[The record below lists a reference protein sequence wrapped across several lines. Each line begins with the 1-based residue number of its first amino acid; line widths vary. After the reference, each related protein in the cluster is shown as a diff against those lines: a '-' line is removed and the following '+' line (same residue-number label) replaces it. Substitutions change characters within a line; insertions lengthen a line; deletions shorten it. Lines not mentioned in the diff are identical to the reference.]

1 VKKVKL
7 TVFVAVVAASVLATA
22 AFATTKAANS
32 IPVASVDPGAGGQN
46 GLRSIVI
53 RGSGFE
59 PGATPSFSGTG
70 ITVLSTTLKSA
81 TKFVAQIEIDGDAA
95 TGSRDVTVTNG
106 EASSGTCVAC
116 FVVDPAPK
124 PTSAS
129 PAQASRGTTLDVDVL
144 GSDFQ
149 PGAEVKILP
158 GDAGVSVNSTTY
170 VDAGHLKANI
180 TVASDAEARRAAV
193 KVVDPDGGRGTCTAC
208 LVIVP

>member
-1 VKKVKL
+1 
-7 TVFVAVVAASVLATA
+7 
-22 AFATTKAANS
+22 
-32 IPVASVDPGAGGQN
+32 
-46 GLRSIVI
+46 
-53 RGSGFE
+53 
-59 PGATPSFSGTG
+59 
-70 ITVLSTTLKSA
+70 
-81 TKFVAQIEIDGDAA
+81 
-95 TGSRDVTVTNG
+95 
-106 EASSGTCVAC
+106 VAC

-208 LVIVP
+208 L

>member
-7 TVFVAVVAASVLATA
+7 TVFVTVLAASVLATA
-22 AFATTKAANS
+22 AFATTNS

-81 TKFVAQIEIDGDAA
+81 TKLVAQIEIDGDAA

>member
-81 TKFVAQIEIDGDAA
+81 TKLVAQIEIDGDAA

-124 PTSAS
+124 PTSAA

>member
-7 TVFVAVVAASVLATA
+7 TVFVAVLAASVLATA

-81 TKFVAQIEIDGDAA
+81 TKLVAQIEIDGDAA

>member
-81 TKFVAQIEIDGDAA
+81 TKLVAQIEIDGDAA